1 LAGFDVMGETMI
13 EGYWRGQTAPRREH
27 RGRRPRDFVRTALP
41 LMLVIILLAPA
52 GRAVA
57 AVSERD
63 LQAKMA
69 YCKTCHGISGRGFR
83 GGYYPIPRLAGQPVK
98 YIENQLQAF
107 NERRRTNNVM
117 FNVAH
122 VLTPEMVRALAQ
134 SFHDLNPEPLGG
146 APKGSAPDGKKIFEA
161 GLPPDV
167 PPCAMCHGPEGK
179 GNDDFPRLAGQL
191 YDYIFAK
198 LKNWDKERGQNP
210 NNPDTSAIMQPIA
223 HGLTDAQIKAVAA
236 FVSDLR

>member
-1 LAGFDVMGETMI
+1 MDENLRRGEAAAGGERRWRWRRLAS
-13 EGYWRGQTAPRREH
+13 P
-27 RGRRPRDFVRTALP
+27 ALP
-41 LMLVIILLAPA
+41 AAAVIIVGALSVRGA
-52 GRAVA
+52 A
-57 AVSERD
+57 AVSEHD
-63 LQAKMA
+63 LEAKAA
-69 YCKTCHGISGRGFR
+69 YCKTCHGISARGFR

-107 NERRRTNNVM
+107 NEHRRTNNVM

-122 VLTPEMVRALAQ
+122 VLSPEMVRALAQ
-134 SFHDLNPEPLGG
+134 TFHDLNPDPLGG
-146 APKGSAPDGKKIFEA
+146 APRGAAPEGKKIFEA
-161 GLPPDV
+161 GIPPDV
-167 PPCAMCHGPEGK
+167 PPCAMCHGPEGR

-210 NNPDTSAIMQPIA
+210 KNPDTSAIMQPIA

-236 FVSDLR
+236 YVSEMK

>member
-1 LAGFDVMGETMI
+1 MSEGGRRGETTPVHG
-13 EGYWRGQTAPRREH
+13 E
-27 RGRRPRDFVRTALP
+27 RGRRSRRSIGRTLRLATLA
-41 LMLVIILLAPA
+41 VLLATA
-52 GRAVA
+52 GGAEA
-57 AVSERD
+57 ATVSERD

-69 YCKTCHGISGRGFR
+69 YCKTCHGVSARGFR

-107 NERRRTNNVM
+107 VEHRRTNNVM

-122 VLTPEMVRALAQ
+122 VLSPEMTRALAQ
-134 SFHDLNPEPLGG
+134 SLHDLNPGPLGG
-146 APKGSAPDGKKIFEA
+146 APKSLGAEGKKLFEA
-161 GLPPDV
+161 GIPPSV
-167 PPCAMCHGPEGK
+167 PPCAMCHGADGK

-210 NNPDTSAIMQPIA
+210 SNPDTSAIMEPIA

-236 FVSDLR
+236 YVSDLE

>member
-1 LAGFDVMGETMI
+1 MRLV
-13 EGYWRGQTAPRREH
+13 RRAW
-27 RGRRPRDFVRTALP
+27 PLTALA
-41 LMLVIILLAPA
+41 ILLAPA
-52 GRAVA
+52 GRVDA
-57 AVSERD
+57 AVSDHD

-122 VLTPEMVRALAQ
+122 VMTPEMVRSLAQ
-134 SFHDLNPEPLGG
+134 NFHDLNPEPLGG
-146 APKGSAPDGKKIFEA
+146 APRDLAAQGKKLFEE
-161 GLPPDV
+161 GIPPNV
-167 PPCAMCHGPEGK
+167 PPCATCHGPDAK

-191 YDYIFAK
+191 YDYILAK

-236 FVSDLR
+236 YVSGLK

>member
-1 LAGFDVMGETMI
+1 MDESFRDADSTSLHAEGGRTVMT
-13 EGYWRGQTAPRREH
+13 R
-27 RGRRPRDFVRTALP
+27 VRLP
-41 LMLVIILLAPA
+41 LQMAILAIVLATA
-52 GRAVA
+52 GRADAA
-57 AVSERD
+57 AVSDRD

-69 YCKTCHGISGRGFR
+69 YCKTCHGVSGRGFR

-98 YIENQLQAF
+98 YIENQVQAF
-107 NERRRTNNVM
+107 VEHRRTNNVM

-122 VLTPEMVRALAQ
+122 VLSPEMVAAIAK

-146 APKGSAPDGKKIFEA
+146 APRGLAPEGKKLFDA
-161 GLPPDV
+161 GIPPDV

-210 NNPDTSAIMQPIA
+210 KDPDTSAIMQPIA
-223 HGLTDAQIKAVAA
+223 HGLSDAQIKAVASY
-236 FVSDLR
+236 VSELK